1 MITIKY
7 LITSHEKGE
16 SMSNNEIAN
25 VNKIYE
31 AIRKAYGYDEQ
42 AEKLIDML
50 DVMAYAYE
58 HSKD

>member
-7 LITSHEKGE
+7 LINIRSLN
-16 SMSNNEIAN
+16 MSDNEVN
-25 VNKIYE
+25 KVNKIYE

-42 AEKLIDML
+42 AEELIDML